1 MIFLALILSSFVLLG
16 GVLIEGNLFIS
27 MALLIVFSVSTFL
40 AKSVILAPIAEFEI
54 PKKSEMTYRSFVLVK
69 TTSENFPICLY
80 KTGENEYTASL
91 MKCTH
96 RGCELNVGGGI
107 YSCPCHGSEFDTKG
121 GVLEGP
127 ADQDLKTFK
136 TTIKNENIYIE
147 LS

>member
-1 MIFLALILSSFVLLG
+1 MDRKQFLKTCGIGLVGLPFAS
-16 GVLIEGNLFIS
+16 
-27 MALLIVFSVSTFL
+27 ALLTSCESIYYATSSMKNNRLIVPLS
-40 AKSVILAPIAEFEI
+40 EFEI
-54 PKKSEMTYRSFVLVK
+54 PKKKAPTYRTFVLVK
-69 TTSENFPICLY
+69 SPTEDFPICLY
-80 KTGENEYTASL
+80 KTGAQDYTAAL

-127 ADQDLKTFK
+127 ADQDLKTYK
-136 TTIKNENIYIE
+136 TTIENEAIYIH

>member
-1 MIFLALILSSFVLLG
+1 MDRKDFLKTCGMAIVGIPFASMLLTSCESIYYATSSIKNDRIVVPLS
-16 GVLIEGNLFIS
+16 
-27 MALLIVFSVSTFL
+27 
-40 AKSVILAPIAEFEI
+40 EFEI
-54 PKKSEMTYRSFVLVK
+54 IKKNATTYRSFVMVK
-69 TTSENFPICLY
+69 TSNQDFPICLY
-80 KTGENEYTASL
+80 KTGENQYTASL

-136 TTIKNENIYIE
+136 TFIENENIYIQI
-147 LS
+147 S

>member
-1 MIFLALILSSFVLLG
+1 MNRKKFLKTCGVVLVGLPFASTLLTSCESIYYATSS
-16 GVLIEGNLFIS
+16 IKNNS
-27 MALLIVFSVSTFL
+27 LIVPLS
-40 AKSVILAPIAEFEI
+40 EFEI
-54 PKKSEMTYRSFVLVK
+54 VKKNTTTYRTFVLVK
-69 TTSENFPICLY
+69 TSTEDFPICLY
-80 KTGENEYTASL
+80 KSGANDYTAAL

-127 ADQDLKTFK
+127 ADQDLKTYK
-136 TTIKNENIYIE
+136 TTIQNENIYIE

>member
-1 MIFLALILSSFVLLG
+1 MDRKEFLRTCGVALVGLPFAGAILSSCQSIYYASSNIVNNRIVVPISEFQIVRKTSTDYRDFVM
-16 GVLIEGNLFIS
+16 V
-27 MALLIVFSVSTFL
+27 
-40 AKSVILAPIAEFEI
+40 KSHLQD
-54 PKKSEMTYRSFVLVK
+54 
-69 TTSENFPICLY
+69 FPICLY
-80 KTGENEYTASL
+80 KTGESQYSASL

-121 GVLEGP
+121 TLLEGP

-136 TTIKNENIYIE
+136 TSINNENIYIE